1 MPSTLADLKPQG
13 HIQAAF
19 IGVDWG
25 TSNLRVMRVGE
36 GGTILDVRD
45 DNRGA
50 ARLTAEQFRGV
61 LHDVAGDWVSET
73 NQVLVCGMAGA
84 RGKWRETGY
93 RSCPAGLADLSPI
106 AIDDADARIA
116 IVPGVALAQQTA
128 QADVMRGEE
137 TQVLGLPEG
146 PYSGLVVTPG
156 THSKWI
162 RFEDNRISNFRTFMT
177 GELFAAVRSGT
188 VLGEEMGDPG
198 LDMAAFEDGVRRSLA
213 DRALTAILFSVRAQR
228 LSGILSPASMADYLS
243 GLLIGAEIAA
253 QDKVFDRTI
262 TVVGPPA
269 LNDRYVAALAMAG
282 FEDVQVLDANR
293 TTARGLWRI
302 HQEHLA

>member
-1 MPSTLADLKPQG
+1 MSSTLTDLKPQG

-25 TSNLRVMRVGE
+25 TSNLRVMRIGE
-36 GGTILDVRD
+36 GGTILDVRN

-61 LHDVAGDWVSET
+61 LHDVASDWVSDT
-73 NQVLVCGMAGA
+73 NHVLVCGMAGA

-93 RSCPAGLADLSPI
+93 RSCPAGLNDLTPI
-106 AIDDADARIA
+106 VLDDADAAIA
-116 IVPGVALAQQTA
+116 IVPGVAMAWQTTR
-128 QADVMRGEE
+128 ADVMRGEE
-137 TQVLGLPEG
+137 TQVLGLPERFH
-146 PYSGLVVTPG
+146 SSLVVTPG

-162 RFEDNRISNFRTFMT
+162 HFEDDRIRNFCTFMT

-198 LDMAAFEDGVRRSLA
+198 VDMAAFEDGVRRSLA
-213 DRALTAILFSVRAQR
+213 DRALTATLFSVRAQR

-262 TVVGPPA
+262 TLVGAPA

-282 FEDVQVLDANR
+282 FEDVHVLDAN
-293 TTARGLWRI
+293 TATARGLWRI
-302 HQEHLA
+302 YQEHLT